1 MTSLHDLTAA
11 DLLGAYK
18 SRKLSPVEAVDGVIA
33 RIEAWEPRLKA
44 LYAPDFEGAR
54 KAAKESEKRWQAGKP
69 QGALD
74 GVPFTIKEN
83 IATKGVP
90 VPLGTAATELVPAAA
105 DAPAAARVREAGAVI
120 LSKSTMPD

>member
-1 MTSLHDLTAA
+1 MTAIHDMSAA
-11 DLLGAYK
+11 EILGAYK
-18 SRKLSPVEAVDGVIA
+18 TKKLSPVDVADAVIR

-54 KAAKESEKRWQAGKP
+54 KAARESEKRWQGGKP

-74 GVPFTIKEN
+74 GVPITIKEN

-105 DAPAAARVREAGAVI
+105 DAPAAARVREACVFNVT
-120 LSKSTMPD
+120 KTT